1 MIYRI
6 DKITS
11 GRPHCRL
18 YLSSFLMDN
27 ILFKSKYQE
36 RKRDGRAAMAGKIRF
51 QNPAHH
57 VNPVYSFPLRWASD
71 MIYRID
77 KITSGRPCPRLHLS
91 NVLMDNILFKSE
103 YQERKRDGRAA
114 MAGKIRF
121 QNPVNPVHSA
131 SPLRRP
137 GPPAGG
143 GSREWRSRRAGPR
156 TALLRTGGCR

>member
-11 GRPHCRL
+11 GRPCPRL
-18 YLSSFLMDN
+18 HLSNVLMDN

-91 NVLMDNILFKSE
+91 NVLMDHILFKSE
-103 YQERKRDGRAA
+103 YQERKRDGRAG
-114 MAGKIRF
+114 MAGKIRPQELYESRPF
-121 QNPVNPVHSA
+121 PVLAFRALNPGVSGM
-131 SPLRRP
+131 P
-137 GPPAGG
+137 GFRSSLV
-143 GSREWRSRRAGPR
+143 SRS
-156 TALLRTGGCR
+156 